1 MQSFALCAMIGA
13 HNDREYLN
21 TIAIT
26 TAKMNIDAA
35 RSIVNMCNAIQ
46 PGTWMATNN
55 SDVNTV
61 AIQKPSRSVNFCSMK
76 PRYGISSMNPTK
88 KEVPSTLFHVSA
100 CIDR

>member
-1 MQSFALCAMIGA
+1 MQSLALWAMIGA

-46 PGTWMATNN
+46 PGTWLQTTTT
-55 SDVNTV
+55 SVRW
-61 AIQKPSRSVNFCSMK
+61 PSKSR
-76 PRYGISSMNPTK
+76 PAPQT
-88 KEVPSTLFHVSA
+88 SA
-100 CIDR
+100 A